1 MYSLWKGIESLLGI
15 MRLSDRREAIC
26 LKFAKNCLRMDNFK
40 RLFPMHISKHEMK
53 TRHEEKYNVSKI
65 NGKRYS
71 SSAIPNMLRLLNKEC
86 KEKKEIMKNLK
97 KSFLSPTNFACNRIY
112 CWDNKPIIIIINLT
126 TELGRGQQGF
136 RKFRKLIPLRVR
148 KSEKYVV
155 KPSKW
160 KDKKT
165 LQCLSAGAFKQRLHR
180 KET

>member
-1 MYSLWKGIESLLGI
+1 

-112 CWDNKPIIIIINLT
+112 C
-126 TELGRGQQGF
+126 
-136 RKFRKLIPLRVR
+136 
-148 KSEKYVV
+148 
-155 KPSKW
+155 
-160 KDKKT
+160 
-165 LQCLSAGAFKQRLHR
+165 
-180 KET
+180 